1 MQYEK
6 QHYEIVKLSQPR
18 RLFGQD
24 NKQVE
29 IVATCRKAREGLFD
43 AS

>member
-1 MQYEK
+1 MK
-6 QHYEIVKLSQPR
+6 NNIVKFKLSQPR

-29 IVATCRKAREGLFD
+29 VVATRKAREGLFD